1 MVSLTVMF
9 WMFVML
15 FAIIGAM
22 RGWARELMVTFS
34 VILAM
39 FIIVLLETYAPPF
52 RPTATLDD
60 ATRFWIR
67 FSIVLLS
74 VFFGYQTPNIRAL
87 AGARFARER
96 LQDILL
102 GFILG
107 GINGYLVV
115 GTIWYYMDT
124 ANYPFEPYFTAPD
137 GGTEMGRAAI
147 ELLEHMPPTYL
158 DAPLI
163 YFAVAIAFLFV
174 VVVFI

>member
-1 MVSLTVMF
+1 MVSLTVIF
-9 WMFVML
+9 WMFVIL

-22 RGWARELMVTFS
+22 RGWAKELMVSFS

-39 FIIVLLETYAPPF
+39 FIIVLMETYAPPF
-52 RPTATLDD
+52 KDD
-60 ATRFWIR
+60 AGLGASTRFWVR
-67 FSIVLLS
+67 FTIVLLA

-87 AGARFARER
+87 AGARFVRER
-96 LQDILL
+96 LQDVLL

-115 GTIWYYMDT
+115 GTIWFYMHE
-124 ANYPFEPYFTAPD
+124 AGYPFQDYFTAPD
-137 GGTEMGRAAI
+137 GATDLGKAAL
-147 ELLEHMPPTYL
+147 ELLENMPPTFL
-158 DAPLI
+158 DPPLI

>member
-1 MVSLTVMF
+1 MVSLTVIF
-9 WMFVML
+9 WMFVFL

-39 FIIVLLETYAPPF
+39 FIIVLMETYAPPF
-52 RPTATLDD
+52 QPAAGLG
-60 ATRFWIR
+60 ASTRFWIR
-67 FSIVLLS
+67 FTIVLLS

-96 LQDILL
+96 LQDVLL
-102 GFILG
+102 GLILG

-115 GTIWYYMDT
+115 GTVWYYMHE
-124 ANYPFEPYFTAPD
+124 AGYPFRDYFTAPD
-137 GGTEMGRAAI
+137 RSTDLGQAAI

-158 DAPLI
+158 DPPLI
-163 YFAVAIAFLFV
+163 YFAVAVAFLFV